1 MAIYIMYLLLI
12 IKIMNI
18 GIIHLLNNMIKWL
31 ILRRILYKCF
41 LNNCFRQFIIVYK
54 HVFKAWNR
62 TAISALDNYFVPSI
76 SSKNTYYYVIVYSY
90 KENSANKL

>member
-1 MAIYIMYLLLI
+1 MFFKQL
-12 IKIMNI
+12 
-18 GIIHLLNNMIKWL
+18 
-31 ILRRILYKCF
+31 F
-41 LNNCFRQFIIVYK
+41 SEFIIVYK